1 MSAWIRGRT
10 RLPGLES
17 EVVELRRDLVRAL
30 ANLIL
35 RTCKINN
42 RNGRER
48 RCDEAMRLG
57 PDPAWEGPA
66 IK

>member
-10 RLPGLES
+10 RLLGFES

-35 RTCKINN
+35 RTYK
-42 RNGRER
+42 
-48 RCDEAMRLG
+48 D
-57 PDPAWEGPA
+57 
-66 IK
+66 K